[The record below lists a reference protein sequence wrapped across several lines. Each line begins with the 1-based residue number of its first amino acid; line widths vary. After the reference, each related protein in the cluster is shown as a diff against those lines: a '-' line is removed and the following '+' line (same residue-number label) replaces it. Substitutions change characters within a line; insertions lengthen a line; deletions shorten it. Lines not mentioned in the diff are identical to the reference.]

1 MFLYMFFQNK
11 FKYEEKNSRRMHA
24 PKLDRLVIS
33 GIYSI
38 SLSTVTIKI
47 HNALNLFTHQMW
59 TIKTN
64 LKLRI
69 EVGRSNRE
77 VVDKLE
83 DFVILT
89 LLLSY

>member
-33 GIYSI
+33 GIYPI

-47 HNALNLFTHQMW
+47 HNALNLFTHQM
-59 TIKTN
+59 
-64 LKLRI
+64 
-69 EVGRSNRE
+69 
-77 VVDKLE
+77 
-83 DFVILT
+83 
-89 LLLSY
+89 